1 MQQKGRIFVKVEESQ
16 IVEVRKPLNM
26 EEGLKRVHWCYNREG
41 VIKKL
46 LLWGR
51 RVKVQ
56 I

>member
-1 MQQKGRIFVKVEESQ
+1 MQQKGRIFVKVEESW

-26 EEGLKRVHWCYNREG
+26 EEGSKRVHWCYNREG
-41 VIKKL
+41 VMKKL